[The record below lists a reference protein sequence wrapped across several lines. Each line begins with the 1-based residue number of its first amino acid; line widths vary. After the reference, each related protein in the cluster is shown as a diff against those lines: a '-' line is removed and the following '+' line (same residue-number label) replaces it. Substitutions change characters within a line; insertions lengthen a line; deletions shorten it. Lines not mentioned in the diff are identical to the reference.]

1 MAEHPANDN
10 RSTNSPDGREDKN
23 QKFEDLRSILLAPE
37 QKELAGLRRRIES
50 PVARTNDVSTIVAE
64 AIELRRE
71 RGGNDDLNKALTPSV
86 EEALRE
92 SVRKDPTVLAGA
104 LFPVMGPAIRKSIAE
119 AIRSMLESFNQALE
133 HSLSIQGLRWRFES
147 MRTGKPFAEIVLLHS
162 LIFRVEQVFLIHKET
177 SLMLAHCVAPG
188 VDTKDPSLVSGM
200 FSAIQSYVL
209 DSFKATKDDS
219 LDSLQVGD
227 LEVWVEDGPQAI
239 LAAVIRGHAPASY
252 RERLVGTIEEIH
264 RDFGEALGQ
273 FDGDTTPF
281 LAAEHRLEPLL
292 ESHFDP
298 KAAARRKP
306 YWAWV
311 VIAAFLIAVSVW
323 AAISEKNQQKWRK
336 YLEDL
341 RNQKGIAV
349 TSVERSGGQMIVH
362 GLRDPSADDLEGS
375 LQGRGIDPKSVAFD
389 WKLFRSLDLHP
400 AEPAPD
406 RSEIDK
412 LESSLT
418 STLLT
423 FPLGIA
429 EVDSSEETKFGGIA
443 TQIKSL
449 VDKAVPLGLT
459 PSIEVIGHTDT
470 SGTESANQPLSER
483 RAEFVIR
490 KLVDQGV
497 SRDCLF
503 PRGVGTT
510 EPVRAPGALNADHFD
525 RSVTLRI
532 ILANSN
538 QHP

>member
-1 MAEHPANDN
+1 MAEHPVNDN

-37 QKELAGLRRRIES
+37 QKELAGLRRRMES
-50 PVARTNDVSTIVAE
+50 SVARTNDVSTVVAE

-71 RGGNDDLNKALTPSV
+71 RGGNDELNKALTPSV

-147 MRTGKPFAEIVLLHS
+147 IRTGKPFAEIVLLHS
-162 LIFRVEQVFLIHKET
+162 LIYRVEQIFLIHKET
-177 SLMLAHCVAPG
+177 GLMLAHCVAPN
-188 VDTKDPSLVSGM
+188 VDTKDPTLVSGM
-200 FSAIQSYVL
+200 FSAIQSYVH
-209 DSFKATKDDS
+209 DSFKAAKEDS
-219 LDSLQVGD
+219 LDRLEVGD

-239 LAAVIRGHAPASY
+239 LAAVIRGHAPTSY
-252 RERLVGTIEEIH
+252 RERLIQTIEEIH
-264 RDFGEALGQ
+264 RDFGEALEQ
-273 FDGDTTPF
+273 FNGDSAPF
-281 LAAEHRLEPLL
+281 VVAEHRLEPLL

-298 KAAARRKP
+298 RAAAGRKP

-311 VIAAFLIAVSVW
+311 VIAAFLIAVSIW
-323 AAISEKNQQKWRK
+323 AAISARNEQKWRD
-336 YLEDL
+336 YLDGL
-341 RNQKGIAV
+341 RTQSGIFV
-349 TSVERSGGQMIVH
+349 TSVQRSSSQIDIY
-362 GLRDPSADDLEGS
+362 GLRDLSAADPKPAP
-375 LQGRGIDPKSVAFD
+375 QGIGNPVVFHWTYFRAIDPN
-389 WKLFRSLDLHP
+389 HP
-400 AEPAPD
+400 ENAPD

-423 FPLGIA
+423 FPLGLA
-429 EVDSSEETKFGGIA
+429 EVEPGEEPKFSGIA

-449 VDKAVPLGLT
+449 VAKAVPLGLT
-459 PSIEVIGHTDT
+459 LSIEVIGHTDT
-470 SGTESANQPLSER
+470 SGTESANLPLSER

-490 KLVDQGV
+490 NLVDQGV
-497 SRDCLF
+497 PRSYLS

-510 EPVRAPGALNADHFD
+510 EPVRAPDTPNADHFD

-538 QHP
+538 QRP